1 MDMGDAA
8 WTAEDRTRRTR
19 RADLSETQPA
29 RPQIISLPHPP
40 DPNPTPAFFFEP
52 SAFSLLAALL
62 PPTCPISV
70 RAFPLSSPDI
80 FPFDR
85 PLTQASPSR
94 SKSHSSTSLRPS
106 VRPPPLP
113 SFSTS
118 HPRDQRRRPR
128 GRHPRFPRPTRRVC
142 GSQGALPRCRVSP
155 SLRYPFPRGSVAAH
169 TRRPSP
175 SPSTLRKLQD
185 SIADPKYVGVK
196 TSRKQLL
203 EWSQSEGEDEEGP
216 ASQDESAS
224 EDEPAPVR
232 DATDED
238 DVPEDSAEEHASP
251 PLKRQAVQEPPEDLS
266 STLRQKRDEDRRKGK
281 AVARQLVRHPRG
293 VFLLSS
299 REIMFSC

>member
-1 MDMGDAA
+1 M
-8 WTAEDRTRRTR
+8 
-19 RADLSETQPA
+19 
-29 RPQIISLPHPP
+29 
-40 DPNPTPAFFFEP
+40 
-52 SAFSLLAALL
+52 
-62 PPTCPISV
+62 
-70 RAFPLSSPDI
+70 
-80 FPFDR
+80 
-85 PLTQASPSR
+85 
-94 SKSHSSTSLRPS
+94 
-106 VRPPPLP
+106 
-113 SFSTS
+113 
-118 HPRDQRRRPR
+118 
-128 GRHPRFPRPTRRVC
+128 
-142 GSQGALPRCRVSP
+142 RC
-155 SLRYPFPRGSVAAH
+155 PFPRGSVAAH

-251 PLKRQAVQEPPEDLS
+251 PLKKQAVQEPPEDLS

-281 AVARQLVRHPRG
+281 AVARQLVRHPG
-293 VFLLSS
+293 GAFLLSS
-299 REIMFSC
+299 QEIMFSC